1 MTASIRFFLLL
12 SALLSGAPVV
22 WAQSV
27 GPLTDAEQA
36 KLRKNVTDKN
46 YLAVQSALADYCA
59 KHFSE
64 ARSPNN
70 TIYKRAESATAAVQ
84 CVGVGRAA
92 IMAADGDADA
102 RLRARELSQP
112 LADEAAQ
119 IKKQADAETEFMGLT
134 WGLGFGFSFASGEG
148 IDDAEIVNGIVR
160 VKSQKKQQ
168 PRVVMEFHKYLWC
181 NKGFTDGTRGCGPF
195 VAVAASQENVLSG
208 VAIGFMYGLKTRPTD
223 SDGFSIGVGAILDGK
238 VKDLADGFRKN
249 ETPPAGETT
258 VRFEEKSRWSALLF
272 VTRTF

>member
-1 MTASIRFFLLL
+1 MTTSIRLFLCL

-22 WAQSV
+22 WGQSV
-27 GPLTDAEQA
+27 GSLTDAEQA

-59 KHFSE
+59 KYLAE
-64 ARSPNN
+64 ARSPEN
-70 TIYKRAESATAAVQ
+70 TIYQRAESATAAVQ
-84 CVGVGRAA
+84 CVSVGRAA

-102 RLRARELSQP
+102 RLRARELAQP

-119 IKKQADAETEFMGLT
+119 IKKQADSETKFMGLT
-134 WGLGFGFSFASGEG
+134 WGLGFGFSFASGDG

-168 PRVVMEFHKYLWC
+168 PRAVMEFHKYLWC

-208 VAIGFMYGLKTRPTD
+208 VGFGFMYGFKSMATD

-238 VKDLADGFRKN
+238 VKGLAEGFRKN
-249 ETPPAGETT
+249 EAPPAGETI
-258 VRFEEKSRWSALLF
+258 VRTEEKSRWSALVF
-272 VTRTF
+272 ATRTF